1 MLRDLI
7 LSVAGR
13 DLVRRIATGGPGRR
27 VALRFVAGE
36 NLDQGLAVTRTLCE
50 AGFDVAL
57 DYLGE
62 HVTSADEAD
71 AAAAVYREAIEQI
84 AVEGLRATASV
95 KPSQMGLSVD
105 PHLAHANLAKLTA
118 VAAAHGSSLT
128 LDMEDHPT
136 VDATIEMC
144 LRLDAEFPG
153 RAGVAVQTCLYRT
166 PDDLDRLAAVP
177 VRLVKGAYKEP
188 ESVAYPRKAD
198 VDRAYAHAIT
208 RRMRDPG
215 YLMIATH
222 DERLIRFAQRRATE
236 SGRAAD
242 TFEFQMLYGI
252 RRDLQRRLSGDGYRV
267 RVYVP
272 FGSQWY
278 PYLVR
283 RLAERPANLTFFL
296 SALVRR

>member
-7 LSVAGR
+7 LDVATR
-13 DLVRRIATGGPGRR
+13 TPVRRLATGGPGRR

-36 NLDQGLAVTRTLCE
+36 NLDQGLAVTRALC
-50 AGFDVAL
+50 AGGFDVTL

-62 HVTSADEAD
+62 NVTSADEAD

-84 AVEGLRATASV
+84 AVAGLNATVSV
-95 KPSQMGLSVD
+95 KPSQMGLDVD
-105 PHLAHANLAKLTA
+105 PDLAHANIAKLTA
-118 VAAAHGSSLT
+118 AAAAHGSSLT
-128 LDMEDHPT
+128 LDMEDHRT
-136 VDATIEMC
+136 TDRTIQMC
-144 LRLDAEFPG
+144 LRLDGEFPG
-153 RAGVAVQTCLYRT
+153 RAGIAIQTCLYRS
-166 PDDLDRLAAVP
+166 PADLDRLAHVP

-188 ESVAYPRKAD
+188 PELAYPHKAD
-198 VDRAYAHAIT
+198 VDRAFAHAVT
-208 RRMRDPG
+208 RRMRDDG

-222 DERLIRFAQRRATE
+222 DERLLRFAVRRAAE
-236 SGRAAD
+236 AGRD
-242 TFEFQMLYGI
+242 PSTFEFQMLYGI
-252 RRDLQRRLSGDGYRV
+252 RRDVQRRLAADGYRV

-296 SALVRR
+296 SALARR

>member
-13 DLVRRIATGGPGRR
+13 DLVRRLATGGPGRR

-36 NLDQGLAVTRTLCE
+36 NLDQGLAVTQALCGD
-50 AGFDVAL
+50 GFDVAL

-71 AAAAVYREAIEQI
+71 AAAAVYREAIDRI

-95 KPSQMGLSVD
+95 KPSQMGLNID
-105 PHLAHANLAKLTA
+105 PDLAHANVAKLTA
-118 VAAAHGSSLT
+118 AAAAHGSSLT

-136 VDATIEMC
+136 VDATIAMC

-153 RAGVAVQTCLYRT
+153 RAGVAIQTCLYRT
-166 PDDLDRLAAVP
+166 PDDLDYLAEVP

-188 ESVAYPRKAD
+188 VSVAYPRKAD
-198 VDRAYAHAIT
+198 VDRAYAHAIR
-208 RRMRDPG
+208 RRMREPG

-222 DERLIRFAQRRATE
+222 DERLIRFAQRRADE
-236 SGRAAD
+236 SGRDRDA
-242 TFEFQMLYGI
+242 FEFQMLYGI
-252 RRDLQRRLSGDGYRV
+252 RRDLQRRLAGDGYRV

-283 RLAERPANLTFFL
+283 RLAERPANVAFFV
-296 SALVRR
+296 SALARR